1 MDSSEAAGA
10 ETFRALHVQSG
21 RARPVEDALVAEG
34 ALQILVNG
42 APYSMTMRTP
52 GDDAVLALG
61 LLFAEGLY
69 ASLEQVEAVVE
80 TPAASPEGTD
90 AVALTLLPA
99 ALRGKSL
106 ANRRL
111 ASNASCGICGKISAD
126 DLETPALCAPVR
138 DGDGGRLDLSLLPA
152 LESRMRGAQALFS
165 RTGGCHAAAV
175 FDLEG
180 RLLVLKEDVGR
191 HNAVDKAVGHLLR
204 QGGLDRAAVL
214 FISGRVSYE
223 IVTKAAKAGLR
234 YLLAVSAPSTLA
246 VKMCRDAGIT
256 LLGFCRGGKATVYS
270 GAENVRWPKAEA
282 AGDSPEASRTDGAP
296 ESASDGAQ
304 AAVFAAPLPERT
316 P

>member
-10 ETFRALHVQSG
+10 VTFRALHVQSG

-52 GDDAVLALG
+52 GDDAFLALG

-69 ASLEQVEAVVE
+69 TSLEQVEAVTE
-80 TPAASPEGTD
+80 QPAASPEGTD
-90 AVALTLLPA
+90 AVAVSLLPA
-99 ALRGKSL
+99 ALQGKSL

-126 DLETPALCAPVR
+126 DLESPALCAPSSV
-138 DGDGGRLDLSLLPA
+138 GGRLDLSLLPA
-152 LESRMRGAQALFS
+152 LESRMRAAQALFS

-180 RLLVLKEDVGR
+180 SLLVLKEDVGR

-234 YLLAVSAPSTLA
+234 FLLAVSAPSTLA

-270 GAENVRWPKAEA
+270 GAESVRWPKAEA
-282 AGDSPEASRTDGAP
+282 AVTDGANVAGP
-296 ESASDGAQ
+296 DGANVAGPDGAN
-304 AAVFAAPLPERT
+304 AAVAAAPLSERT
-316 P
+316 S